1 MEVLTSSADS
11 PQSRWHYCSKSGTGE
26 QPGHAGLH
34 FVVVGEGRLVV
45 ERMQGYGCG
54 IRCTV
59 GWAEGYRLSCRARY
73 LLRVSC
79 YTYFLHDHFSMLGRP
94 FWART
99 YTLIPLST
107 LRRSSHCVFNLEL
120 SATDSLPHILLWL
133 TSDSLPHIL
142 LWLTSPHR
150 RILL

>member
-1 MEVLTSSADS
+1 M
-11 PQSRWHYCSKSGTGE
+11 
-26 QPGHAGLH
+26 
-34 FVVVGEGRLVV
+34 V

-59 GWAEGYRLSCRARY
+59 GWVEGYRLSCRARY

-99 YTLIPLST
+99 YTLIPSST
-107 LRRSSHCVFNLEL
+107 LRRSSHFNLEL
-120 SATDSLPHILLWL
+120 PAT
-133 TSDSLPHIL
+133 DSLPHIL

-150 RILL
+150 RVLL